1 MMMWKM
7 KKTKLF
13 DDSKL
18 EFLFQKILEILD
30 IMQALDDKVSKVSL
44 IVDENFEEAHKR
56 VTDLAVEN
64 FDMHIDTNNLI
75 TKIEDRIKALEE
87 KINAD
92 S

>member
-1 MMMWKM
+1 M